1 MKRVRREQHLTL
13 LLAAIG
19 SAVTTSDRNA
29 WGHGGVEEAERPSAE
44 SNAPRSAAEPS
55 HRAPPGRVSFAAGTP
70 PGTDVLPI
78 ETGALAADG
87 ASALIDLDLVLGW
100 GRVPFAF
107 QSLPTTGT
115 SSVTYVRSDGVDAN
129 VQSLVVAASVELLR
143 HVSAGLR
150 LPLTFAEFFRDA
162 SLSRATA
169 SLGNIELAADYAS
182 VVARGLRLVAS
193 LAATLPTSQGNDIPA
208 DLDRVPAASVD
219 AAAYDRDSL
228 ALAASAARGYEDS
241 ALFAPNRLGVVP
253 KLTLAYD
260 AYPFR
265 VEPYVKVENL
275 FLTSSSPAPSYLG
288 DVVGGLAAG
297 YWIERQFDVGLRGWC
312 NVPYAGADKRVAIS
326 VEGSVLARFG
336 PIRPYAG
343 VIVPVAG
350 PPSANGFLGVRL
362 GVASVW

>member
-1 MKRVRREQHLTL
+1 MRRGQHLTL
-13 LLAAIG
+13 LLAALGGAIIATG
-19 SAVTTSDRNA
+19 RNA
-29 WGHGGVEEAERPSAE
+29 WGHGGVEEEERPSAE
-44 SNAPRSAAEPS
+44 PNAPRSAGEPS
-55 HRAPPGRVSFAAGTP
+55 RRSPPGRASFNAGTP

-78 ETGALAADG
+78 ETEALAADG

-100 GRVPFAF
+100 GSVPFAF
-107 QSLPTTGT
+107 QNLPTTGT
-115 SSVTYVRSDGVDAN
+115 TSITYARRDGVDAN
-129 VQSLVVAASVELLR
+129 VQSLVVAGSVELFAHL
-143 HVSAGLR
+143 SAGVR
-150 LPLTFAEFFRDA
+150 LPLAFAEFFPDG
-162 SLSRATA
+162 SLSRGTA

-182 VVARGLRLVAS
+182 VVARRLRLVTS
-193 LAATLPTSQGNDIPA
+193 LAATLPTLQGTEIPA
-208 DLDRVPAASVD
+208 DLDRIPAASVD

-228 ALAASAARGYEDS
+228 ARAASAARGYEDN